1 MSRHLIEN
9 HDSFSGISGI
19 GHHDSLINE
28 MGSNR
33 EMLYTIKINGPVSE
47 GLSLGPMSAHL
58 REEEQPEKGH
68 KNISHKSTFNL

>member
-33 EMLYTIKINGPVSE
+33 EMLYTIKINGPASE

-58 REEEQPEKGH
+58 REEEQP
-68 KNISHKSTFNL
+68 